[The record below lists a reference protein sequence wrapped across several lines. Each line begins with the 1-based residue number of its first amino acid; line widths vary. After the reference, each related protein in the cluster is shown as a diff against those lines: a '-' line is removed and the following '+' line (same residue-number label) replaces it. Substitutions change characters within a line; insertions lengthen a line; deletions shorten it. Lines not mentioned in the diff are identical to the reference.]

1 MLTTIV
7 NKKKVERM
15 RFRVLAVAAALPLAA
30 CTQAPQ
36 VAGVVASTSVWAD
49 VASAVL
55 VDVPVTAIVKDNAID
70 PHSFEA
76 TASDLA
82 TAMDAEMVI
91 VGGGGYDAW
100 LYEPLAGRSDA
111 TVIHALPLEGH
122 EHGEH
127 GEHGEHEGH
136 EEHHHEANE
145 HVWFDV
151 DAVSDVA
158 EEIAA
163 HAEHADAGPVVAD
176 LDSIRQQLAALDGA
190 SVAQTETVADYLIED
205 SGLTDVTPAGYRSAS
220 LNHTAPAAGDLAAFL
235 DAIDNGEVDVLIHNP
250 QTETDLTASIR
261 DAADKA
267 GVPVVEIAEI
277 PPAGTSFFDYFHR
290 VVDELEKALKK
301 EGA

>member
-1 MLTTIV
+1 
-7 NKKKVERM
+7 M
-15 RFRVLAVAAALPLAA
+15 RTRALATLATLLPLTA
-30 CTQAPQ
+30 CTHTPAQD
-36 VAGVVASTSVWAD
+36 GVVASTSVWAD

-55 VDVPVTAIVKDNAID
+55 IDAPVTAIVQDSAID

-82 TAMDAEMVI
+82 AAMDAKMVV
-91 VGGGGYDAW
+91 VGGGAYDAW

-127 GEHGEHEGH
+127 DGH
-136 EEHHHEANE
+136 EEHDHEANE

-151 DAVSDVA
+151 DAVEAVA
-158 EEIAA
+158 EDIAA
-163 HAEHADAGPVVAD
+163 HTGADAGPVVAD
-176 LDSIRQQLAALDGA
+176 LDSLRRQLGALGGA
-190 SVAQTETVADYLIED
+190 NVAQTETVADYLIED
-205 SGLTDVTPAGYRSAS
+205 SGLSDVTPAGYRAAA
-220 LNHTAPAAGDLAAFL
+220 LNHSSPAAGDLAAFL
-235 DAIDNGEVDVLIHNP
+235 RAIDDGEVDVLIHNP

-277 PPAGTSFFDYFHR
+277 PPAGTNFFDYFHG
-290 VVDELEKALKK
+290 VVDDLERGVA
-301 EGA
+301 